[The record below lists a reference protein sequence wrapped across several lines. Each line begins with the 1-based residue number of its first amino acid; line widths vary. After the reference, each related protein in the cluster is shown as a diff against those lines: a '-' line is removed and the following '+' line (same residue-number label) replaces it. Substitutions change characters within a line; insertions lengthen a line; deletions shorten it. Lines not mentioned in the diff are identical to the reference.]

1 MFDPGL
7 SSRAHLIHEYYSANW
22 ESDVED
28 VVIEVCDLE
37 EDPSGYRVTYYTDE
51 NDARQ
56 GGESYCIGA
65 SFLQNRLRKLKRAGF
80 DAPMTKKAIN
90 LINQK
95 RLLLVS

>member
-7 SSRAHLIHEYYSANW
+7 SSRAHLTHEYHSANW
-22 ESDVED
+22 EADVED

-37 EDPSGYRVTYYTDE
+37 EDPSGYRVTYYIE
-51 NDARQ
+51 GNEAHQ
-56 GGESYCIGA
+56 EEGSYCIGA
-65 SFLQNRLRKLKRAGF
+65 SFLQNRLRRLKKAGF

-90 LINQK
+90 LINQQ